1 MMSTSRVQ
9 RVALTIPAGQT
20 TSNPLL
26 AWQSYGSSAGIM
38 IHSPASL
45 PETVRIQVSPN
56 GVNWNDLQDG
66 SPLADVQV
74 PAATKSLYYDRLVL
88 AFAIRFVAAAAVGA
102 DRVFNITYQEIY
114 N

>member
-1 MMSTSRVQ
+1 
-9 RVALTIPAGQT
+9 
-20 TSNPLL
+20 
-26 AWQSYGSSAGIM
+26 
-38 IHSPASL
+38 
-45 PETVRIQVSPN
+45 
-56 GVNWNDLQDG
+56 
-66 SPLADVQV
+66 VQV